1 MEVVGVHLL
10 EHLADCEHRVVWAA
24 EAEVA
29 ALVELLEAGVV
40 ERYYLTFPA
49 LVATVGSAV
58 VHRPAVMS
66 DFAVG
71 FVLA

>member
-10 EHLADCEHRVVWAA
+10 ENSADYEHRVVWAV

-49 LVATVGSAV
+49 LVATVEWEV

-66 DFAVG
+66 VFAVG